1 MTQVLTDFIRALRA
15 TNVRISTSESI
26 DAAAAVDAIGF
37 DDRALL
43 KESLSQVLA
52 KTPEEKQSFADCFER
67 FFFAENMDGVDAL
80 EAPPPAAGAQTD
92 DQPAEAGD
100 TGCDGTAG
108 EGEGSEGDGGETAG
122 GEGGLAMMMQGGGG
136 RAELQMAVANAA
148 REAGVANIRLFTQR
162 GMFMRRILEI
172 IGVESLEAAI
182 RDAAD
187 PARADALGKL
197 RAQLIEEVREQ
208 VERQLALYT
217 ANAWPE
223 LREEILQKTPLSA
236 VEVRDFRFMQA
247 LVHKLAKRLVALHS
261 RKRKVA
267 RRGQLDV
274 RQTIRRNIEY
284 DGLLFETVWKRKKV
298 ERPKVVAVCDVSGS
312 VATAARFLLLFLY
325 SVTEVIPNVRAFAF
339 SSQLAEITELF
350 EHEAAEDAIGEAL
363 HRHGWGSTDYG
374 RALSELEAQVLDD
387 IDHRTTV
394 LILGDARSNY
404 GDPGVASLRRIHE
417 RARRVLWLNPEPR
430 AFWNSGDSEM
440 RRLGTACDRVDSC
453 RSIRDLERL
462 VGEIMR
468 TAV

>member
-52 KTPEEKQSFADCFER
+52 KTPEEKESFADCFER
-67 FFFAENMDGVDAL
+67 FFHAEDMDGVDAL
-80 EAPPPAAGAQTD
+80 DPPESTVDAPADDDAAPADAGGTGCAG
-92 DQPAEAGD
+92 EAGES
-100 TGCDGTAG
+100 G
-108 EGEGSEGDGGETAG
+108 EGEG
-122 GEGGLAMMMQGGGG
+122 GEGGLATMMTGSGG

-172 IGVESLEAAI
+172 IGVETLEAAI
-182 RDAAD
+182 RDAGD
-187 PARADALGKL
+187 PARAEALTKL
-197 RAQLIEEVREQ
+197 RAQLIAEVREQ
-208 VERQLALYT
+208 VERQLQLYT

-312 VATAARFLLLFLY
+312 VANAARFLLLFLY
-325 SVTEVIPNVRAFAF
+325 SVTEVIPKVRAFAF

-350 EHEAAEDAIGEAL
+350 EHRAAEDAIGEAL
-363 HRHGWGSTDYG
+363 HKHGWGSTDYG
-374 RALSELEAQVLDD
+374 RALSDLETQILDD

-417 RARRVLWLNPEPR
+417 RARRVLWLNPEPK